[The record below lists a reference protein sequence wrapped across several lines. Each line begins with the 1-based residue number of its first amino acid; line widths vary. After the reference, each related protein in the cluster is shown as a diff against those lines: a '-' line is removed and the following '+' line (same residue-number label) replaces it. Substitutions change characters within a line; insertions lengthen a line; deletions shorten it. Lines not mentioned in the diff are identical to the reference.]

1 MTYSFADVQATI
13 IGPGGTV
20 PLGAG
25 SGSAEEGITVE
36 FSEETDTMSIGA
48 DGTAM
53 HSLHASKAGR
63 ITVRLQKTSPT
74 NYMLTQLY
82 NYQRTSSLFFGQNI
96 LEISNPITGDNYTC
110 QQVAFAR
117 YPNNNYAKEAGMIEW
132 EFNAGI
138 IDPQLGSLLGSLT
151 TEILNSL

>member
-1 MTYSFADVQATI
+1 MTYSFSDVQATI

-25 SGSAEEGITVE
+25 SGNAEEGITVE
-36 FSEETDTMSIGA
+36 FIEETDTMNIGA

-74 NYMLTQLY
+74 NYLLTQLY

-96 LEISNPITGDNYTC
+96 LNITNPITGDNYTC

-117 YPNNNYAKEAGMIEW
+117 YPTNQYAKEAGMIEW
-132 EFNAGI
+132 EFNAGV
-138 IDPQLGSLLGSLT
+138 IDPSLGSLLGSLT
-151 TEILNSL
+151 TNILNSL